1 MPQLPRARPASPPHR
16 PATARRRLVGLCLS
30 ALGALA
36 GLAAP
41 AAAAPGAGPA
51 PAATAAREAWRP
63 SRTVTL
69 VVPYSPG
76 GGVDAM
82 ARQIARELQT
92 QWGQTVVVEN
102 VAGAS
107 GLLGTRKVVDAVP
120 DGHTLL
126 VQIPSLLLIR
136 HTPMFKGV
144 DPAARLL
151 PVSAYALTA
160 GVYAVHAGV
169 PARNFAELKR
179 HCNSAPKPCSF
190 GTTENIA
197 RVRLKMLEPE
207 LPSMIVVNYKGG
219 GQLVNDLL
227 GGNVDV
233 GMMGYTAIAP
243 HVKSGAVKV
252 LMTTG
257 SQRNPVLP
265 EVQTTVEAGL
275 PHLVSETWYGL
286 FAPQGTPA
294 PVVRA
299 VAAAV
304 REAVKTEATRTLF
317 HGLASSV
324 LSTTPEQFGRMVAD
338 EGRRLDALVKQFP
351 LE

>member
-1 MPQLPRARPASPPHR
+1 MPAHPAP
-16 PATARRRLVGLCLS
+16 RRRR
-30 ALGALA
+30 ALA
-36 GLAAP
+36 GLAALMLCCG
-41 AAAAPGAGPA
+41 AWAAPPAVPA
-51 PAATAAREAWRP
+51 PASWKP

-82 ARQIARELQT
+82 ARQIAKELQT
-92 QWGQTVVVEN
+92 QWGQTVLVEN
-102 VAGAS
+102 VPGAG
-107 GLLGTRKVVDAVP
+107 GLLGTRRVLDATP

-126 VQIPSLLLIR
+126 VQIPSLLVIR
-136 HTPMFKGV
+136 HTPMYKGV
-144 DPAARLL
+144 DPANRLL

-160 GVYAVHAGV
+160 GVYAAHAGV
-169 PARNFAELKR
+169 PAKNWAELKR
-179 HCNSAPKPCSF
+179 HCNAAPKPCSF

-197 RVRLKMLEPE
+197 RVRLKMLEAE
-207 LPSMIVVNYKGG
+207 IPSMIVVNYKGG

-252 LMTTG
+252 LMSTG
-257 SQRNPVLP
+257 ASRSPTLP

-286 FAPQGTPA
+286 FAPLGTPPA
-294 PVVRA
+294 VVQS

-304 REAVKTEATRTLF
+304 REAVKSDSTRTLF
-317 HGLASSV
+317 ANLASSTM
-324 LSTTPEQFGRMVAD
+324 STTPEEFARLVRDEDTRVA
-338 EGRRLDALVKQFP
+338 ALVKKYP
-351 LE
+351 LD

>member
-1 MPQLPRARPASPPHR
+1 MPAPLAPGRRRAFAWLATALLSASPLMAQPDRPAQTP
-16 PATARRRLVGLCLS
+16 
-30 ALGALA
+30 
-36 GLAAP
+36 
-41 AAAAPGAGPA
+41 
-51 PAATAAREAWRP
+51 WKP

-92 QWGQTVVVEN
+92 QWGQTVLVEN
-102 VAGAS
+102 AAGAG
-107 GLLGTRKVVDAVP
+107 GLLGTRRVLDAAP

-126 VQIPSLLLIR
+126 VQIPSLLVIR
-136 HTPMFKGV
+136 HTPMYKGV
-144 DPAARLL
+144 DPASRLL

-160 GVYAVHAGV
+160 GVYAAHPGV
-169 PARNFAELKR
+169 PGKTFAELKR
-179 HCNSAPKPCSF
+179 HCNSAPKPCAF

-197 RVRLKMLEPE
+197 RVRLKMLEAE
-207 LPSMIVVNYKGG
+207 IPSMIVVNYKGG

-227 GGNVDV
+227 GGNVDI

-252 LMTTG
+252 LMSTG
-257 SQRNPVLP
+257 NARSPILP

-286 FAPQGTPA
+286 FAPLGTPPA
-294 PVVRA
+294 AVRSI
-299 VAAAV
+299 AAAV
-304 REAVKTEATRTLF
+304 REAVKSEATRTLF
-317 HGLASSV
+317 ASLASTV
-324 LSTTPEQFGRMVAD
+324 LSTTPEEFAKLVHD
-338 EGRRLDALVKQFP
+338 EDQRLSALVRKYP
-351 LE
+351 LD